1 MMRRNLY
8 NKDMAR
14 IVPFTEAR
22 AELSELLDVVER
34 EHEHLVITRKGKP
47 AAVVMA
53 VEEWES
59 WAETIEILSDPD
71 AMDALAASDADV
83 AAGRLYTLDEVM
95 KHLGRA

>member
-1 MMRRNLY
+1 
-8 NKDMAR
+8 MAR